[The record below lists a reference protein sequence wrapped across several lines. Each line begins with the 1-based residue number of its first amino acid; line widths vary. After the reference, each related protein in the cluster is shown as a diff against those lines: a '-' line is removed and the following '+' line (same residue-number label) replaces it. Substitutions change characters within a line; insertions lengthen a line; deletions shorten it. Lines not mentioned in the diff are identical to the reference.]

1 MVLLNHSIGRA
12 LGRYLHCVKVL
23 CTENDE
29 RGSGGEDRP
38 VRSVE
43 LSQKPSPNSP
53 DHTAMRTARISV
65 LSGLP
70 PRSQILSNYCFVVG
84 RASNADLVLDYPEV
98 SRRHCRFVRK
108 RDTWFVEDLGSRYGT
123 LVNNDSL
130 SGRKAL
136 RSGDEILVG
145 RVTLAFDL
153 TGEQNSGVGDPEEVV
168 LYKSEPVDS
177 IPVKTDLVFGRGDE
191 VDVVLDDPV
200 VSRLHAK
207 IEITSDGCRL
217 SDLQSRTGSFVNGR
231 RFAEHDMVIGD
242 RIRFGPFSFLYDGK
256 NLQRVRRPAVGRII
270 ATGLTK
276 ENENGP
282 ILRGAN
288 FIAEPGKFI
297 GILGPSGAGK
307 TTLLNALSGLRPAD
321 HGKIL
326 VDQTDLYKNLDRF
339 RSLFGYVPQDDIV
352 HAELTI
358 AEALTF
364 AAHLRLPRGTPRAAI
379 TKLVSRTISDLGL
392 TDRANLKID
401 RLSGGQ
407 RKRVSVGVELLSRPP
422 ILFLDEPTSGL
433 DPLAEFKVMEFLRR
447 LADNGCTVICT
458 THVMENV
465 YLMDQIAI
473 VSKGQVL
480 FQGLPQDALARFGI
494 SRLSALYRAVQ
505 NVEAEVL
512 PPVEATLP
520 PEVTQKESPTD
531 APARS
536 KRGFSLPILLRRQ
549 AAIFRADVRNFIMLL
564 AQPIV
569 IGALVGFVTNDGPL
583 TQFYTYIAT
592 LWFGCSNSAQEIVRE
607 LPIYRRERLAGLGRC
622 GYLLSKFVWMGGLT
636 VFQSLLV
643 FTTIAAIHLGA
654 LGDIQWQVL
663 GLVLLAFASTG
674 IGLTISALAK
684 SAVQAVMLV
693 PLFLIPQIVLSGF
706 SPPAHKMPQPVLLV
720 SEVMP
725 SFASERIADVSFLLH
740 QKVTGDLITSHLTA
754 YSNINDWYRSTSGER
769 LTNGMVYA
777 NKRPL
782 RIAYLSL
789 VLWTAGGFLTSIWL
803 LARKERAK

>member
-1 MVLLNHSIGRA
+1 M
-12 LGRYLHCVKVL
+12 KVL
-23 CTENDE
+23 CAENDE
-29 RGSGGEDRP
+29 RGLDAEDRP
-38 VRSVE
+38 VRSAE
-43 LSQKPSPNSP
+43 FREKPSPAGKN
-53 DHTAMRTARISV
+53 RTALSRAGVSI

-70 PRSQILSNYCFVVG
+70 PRSQIFTKYYFVVG
-84 RASNADLVLDYPEV
+84 RASNADLVLDHPEV

-108 RDTWFVEDLGSRYGT
+108 QGAWFVEDLGSRYGT
-123 LVNNDSL
+123 VVNGESF
-130 SGRKAL
+130 SGRKPL
-136 RSGDEILVG
+136 QSGDEVLVG

-153 TGEQNSGVGDPEEVV
+153 TGEQNSDAEEPDDIV
-168 LYKSEPVDS
+168 LYKAEPVES

-191 VDVVLDDPV
+191 VDVMLDDPV
-200 VSRLHAK
+200 ISRVHAK
-207 IEITSDGCRL
+207 IEIRPDGCRL

-231 RFAEHDMVIGD
+231 RFAEHDLVIGD
-242 RIRFGPFSFLYDGK
+242 QIRFGPFSFFYDGK
-256 NLQRVRRPAVGRII
+256 HLQRVRRPAVGRMV
-270 ATGLTK
+270 AAGLTK
-276 ENENGP
+276 ENDNGP

-288 FIAEPGKFI
+288 FLAEPGQFI

-321 HGKIL
+321 DGRIL

-358 AEALTF
+358 TQALTF
-364 AAHLRLPRGTPRAAI
+364 AAHLRLPRGTPDTAI

-392 TDRANLKID
+392 SDRANLRID

-473 VSKGQVL
+473 ISKGQVL

-494 SRLSALYRAVQ
+494 SRLSALYRAIQ
-505 NVEAEVL
+505 NVEAEEL

-520 PEVTQKESPTD
+520 LEVTQKESPTD
-531 APARS
+531 APRRS

-549 AAIFRADVRNFIMLL
+549 AAIFRADLRNFIMLL

-622 GYLLSKFVWMGGLT
+622 NYLLSKLVWMGGLT
-636 VFQSLLV
+636 VFQSLLL
-643 FTTIAAIHLGA
+643 FTTMAAIHSRV
-654 LGDIQWQVL
+654 LGDARWQLIGV
-663 GLVLLAFASTG
+663 VLLAFASTG

-706 SPPAHKMPQPVLLV
+706 SPPAHNMPWPVLMV
-720 SEVMP
+720 SEAMP
-725 SFASERIADVSFLLH
+725 SFASQRIADVSFLLH
-740 QKVTGDLITSHLTA
+740 QKITGDLITGHLTA
-754 YSNINDWYRSTSGER
+754 YSNINDWYRSRTGER
-769 LTNGMVYA
+769 LNNGVVYTD
-777 NKRPL
+777 KRPL
-782 RIAYLSL
+782 WIAYLSL

-803 LARKERAK
+803 LRRKER